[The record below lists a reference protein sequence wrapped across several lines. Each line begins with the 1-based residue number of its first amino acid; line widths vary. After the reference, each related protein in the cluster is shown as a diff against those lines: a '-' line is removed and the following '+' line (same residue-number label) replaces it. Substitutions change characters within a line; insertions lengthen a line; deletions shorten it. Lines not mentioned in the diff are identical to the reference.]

1 MHIPY
6 FPLSTKNIPN
16 RPDNPELELGF
27 GCSITLDVEIHND
40 GLSVKLPAFDFDY
53 NIRTIFVGAIILYT
67 MWRTG
72 MLKTLIEILISL
84 AGTDFGKVFFQ
95 KALT

>member
-1 MHIPY
+1 M
-6 FPLSTKNIPN
+6 
-16 RPDNPELELGF
+16 
-27 GCSITLDVEIHND
+27 
-40 GLSVKLPAFDFDY
+40 
-53 NIRTIFVGAIILYT
+53 GAIILYT